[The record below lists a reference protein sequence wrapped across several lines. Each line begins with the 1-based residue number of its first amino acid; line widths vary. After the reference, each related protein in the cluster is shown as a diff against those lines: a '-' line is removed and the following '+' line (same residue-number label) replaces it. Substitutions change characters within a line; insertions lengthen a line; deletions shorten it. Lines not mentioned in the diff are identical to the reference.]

1 MLVLKRRQGEG
12 VRIDQYGVT
21 VRVLRVVDSQSACV
35 AIDGRSYGPLRQGDQ
50 IKIKDVTLCVTGFH
64 GSRVKLGFDAAK
76 GIKIMRTELAGAQ

>member
-1 MLVLKRRQGEG
+1 MLVLKRRRGEG

-21 VRVLRVVDSQSACV
+21 VRVLRVIDAQSACV

-64 GSRVKLGFDAAK
+64 GSRVKLGFQAPAN
-76 GIKIMRTELAGAQ
+76 ITIMRSELAGVS